1 MTLQLST
8 KTIVKS
14 LSVLAGLLAILHI
27 ISLVA
32 DHQFGNRITSV
43 MVEKFSM
50 ENEGNFPTYFSAFI
64 LFFAAVLF
72 GIISKGLRLSKK
84 PEWQYW
90 SGLSL
95 IFVFLS
101 LDEAIQIHEK
111 LDTDLIWSSFETYDL
126 LAWPWVILYGALA
139 MLIMIVYFKFWWDMP
154 IKYRLSFGLAALLYV
169 GSALGFEM
177 LEAREYTTNG
187 GETLRYVVLTSVE
200 ECCEIIAIIFVIS
213 TNFKYITHYL
223 PDLHISFAPANRL
236 NPQ

>member
-14 LSVLAGLLAILHI
+14 LSVLAGLLVVLHI

-32 DHQFGNRITSV
+32 DHEFGNRITSV

-154 IKYRLSFGLAALLYV
+154 IKYRISFAVAALLYV

-187 GETLRYVVLTSVE
+187 GETLRYVVLTTIE
-200 ECCEIIAIIFVIS
+200 ECCEIIAIIYLIS
-213 TNFKYITHYL
+213 TNFKYITDYL